1 MVLRRDQRLR
11 GRFVFDRLY
20 QQGRRL
26 HGQRMVLRTLA
37 ADPGLL
43 RPDPRDHDPGS
54 NRAAVV
60 VSSKVH
66 KRAVQRNRL
75 RRLLHD
81 HLQTVLTQ
89 WNGRSTGLWLLISLK
104 PGSAE
109 ADPQAL
115 LGECSQLLAKAG
127 LIP

>member
-20 QQGRRL
+20 QKGRRL
-26 HGQRMVLRTLA
+26 HGQLMVLRTMPA
-37 ADPGLL
+37 EPELL
-43 RPDPRDHDPGS
+43 KPDPRDHQPG
-54 NRAAVV
+54 NARLAVV

-66 KRAVQRNRL
+66 KRAVRRNRL

-81 HLQTVLTQ
+81 HLQGVLQTQ
-89 WNGRSTGLWLLISLK
+89 TEPGNPRWLLISLK
-104 PGSAE
+104 PGSAD

-115 LGECSQLLAKAG
+115 LGECSELLAKAG